1 MRLKPFSIN
10 HFLILVSTYIS
21 LLFVSFFDFNFLS
34 TRGIESKVLNQ
45 SIEKKLLAIKNG
57 FIPVFNPHQI
67 LVDTKTKKIY
77 PIGSLPSKP
86 TFYCDEGYGLITYKT
101 DRFGLRNNDS
111 KWQNIFSTQTVF
123 IIGDSYIHGACV
135 PEFATITSVLE
146 KSLTKNVIN
155 LGTANNGPY
164 EYISI
169 MKSMINP
176 IIKKSNKNNIV
187 IKAFYDNDNQ
197 RNNLE
202 KENLIRN
209 LKPIVKLNS
218 QKGIEPTKEYSENL
232 LGEINNYY
240 ALSKKD
246 LEFVVKKNRPRFFY
260 EMITLYPLRK
270 RIKLISNL
278 NFGSSS
284 NLQGEKFAQSPSF
297 QSLQFLSN
305 SCQNKCKPYVVY
317 IPNSNYW
324 RPNSKSNQ
332 NKIELKNISKK
343 TGIKFIDGEKVI
355 DKNDRNNYAP
365 KGGHLSLSGNK
376 KIAELISETI
386 KSNY

>member
-1 MRLKPFSIN
+1 M
-10 HFLILVSTYIS
+10 
-21 LLFVSFFDFNFLS
+21 
-34 TRGIESKVLNQ
+34 
-45 SIEKKLLAIKNG
+45 
-57 FIPVFNPHQI
+57 
-67 LVDTKTKKIY
+67 
-77 PIGSLPSKP
+77 PSKP

-111 KWQNIFSTQTVF
+111 KWQNIFSTQNVF

-135 PEFATITSVLE
+135 PEFATITTVLE
-146 KSLTKNVIN
+146 KSLTNNVIN

-176 IIKKSNKNNIV
+176 ILKNSNKNNIV

-209 LKPIVKLNS
+209 LKPIVNFNS

-260 EMITLYPLRK
+260 EMFTLYPLRK

-297 QSLQFLSN
+297 QSLKFLSN
-305 SCQNKCKPYVVY
+305 SCQHKCKPFVVY

-332 NKIELKNISKK
+332 YKIELKNISKK
-343 TGIKFIDGEKVI
+343 IGIKFIDGEKVI

-386 KSNY
+386 KSNN